1 MSPMNKVAA
10 IVVAAGEGQRFGAPK
25 QFAPLREKPVLE
37 WCLGCFNTHVQV
49 SDIVLVLMN
58 DIEKEEYIR
67 RFPKITAVVTGGEH
81 RQDSVIAGFNQIDSQ
96 KTGIV
101 LIHDGVRPLVDHALL
116 SRVIAATREN
126 GAAVP
131 VIAIEDTVKA
141 VEGDKV
147 LRTVDREQLRR
158 VQTPQG
164 FSYSIL
170 KAALAQAKEDNTFST
185 DEAALVERIGHEIV
199 TVEGDLRNIKIT
211 TPEDIR
217 VAEAYL
223 ED

>member
-1 MSPMNKVAA
+1 MNKVTA

-25 QFAPLREKPVLE
+25 QFAPLRKKPVLE
-37 WCLGCFNTHVQV
+37 WCLRSFDTHVQV
-49 SDIVLVLMN
+49 ADIVLVLKS
-58 DIEKEEYIR
+58 DIEKQEYIR
-67 RFPKITAVVTGGEH
+67 RFPKIASVVTGGEH
-81 RQDSVIAGFNQIDSQ
+81 RQDSVIAGFNQIDPQ
-96 KTGIV
+96 KTGFV

-116 SRVIAATREN
+116 SRIIAATKEN

-147 LRTVDREQLRR
+147 LRTVDREQLRC

-164 FSYSIL
+164 FSYQVL
-170 KAALAQAKEDNTFST
+170 KAALDQARKDNFYST
-185 DEAALVERIGHEIV
+185 DEAALIERIGQEIV
-199 TVEGDLRNIKIT
+199 IVEGDPRNIKIT

-217 VAEAYL
+217 IAEMYL

>member
-1 MSPMNKVAA
+1 MNKVTV

-37 WCLGCFNTHVQV
+37 WCLGCFDTHVQV
-49 SDIVLVLMN
+49 AEIVLVLMS
-58 DIEKEEYIR
+58 DIEKDEYMR
-67 RFPKITAVVTGGEH
+67 RFPKIATVVTGGKQ
-81 RQDSVIAGFNQIDSQ
+81 RQDSVMAGFNQIDPRE
-96 KTGIV
+96 TDFV

-116 SRVIAATREN
+116 SRVIAAARKN

-141 VEGDKV
+141 VEGDKI
-147 LRTVDREQLRR
+147 LRTVDREKLRR

-164 FSYSIL
+164 FSYPIL
-170 KAALAQAKEDNTFST
+170 KAALDQAREDGTYSA
-185 DEAALVERIGHEIV
+185 DEAALVERMGGEVVI
-199 TVEGDLRNIKIT
+199 VEGDPRNIKIT
-211 TPEDIR
+211 SPEDIR
-217 VAEAYL
+217 IAEVLL

>member
-1 MSPMNKVAA
+1 MNKVTA

-25 QFAPLREKPVLE
+25 QFAPLKGKSVLE
-37 WCLGCFNTHVQV
+37 WCLECFNNHVQV
-49 SDIVLVLMN
+49 ADIVLVLRS

-67 RFPKITAVVTGGEH
+67 RFHKITAVVTGGEH
-81 RQDSVIAGFNQIDSQ
+81 RQDSVMAGFNQIDPQ
-96 KTGIV
+96 KTSVV

-131 VIAIEDTVKA
+131 VLAIEDTVKA

-164 FSYSIL
+164 FSCAIL
-170 KAALAQAKEDNTFST
+170 KAALDQAREDNTYNT
-185 DEAALVERIGHEIV
+185 DEAALVERIGQEIV
-199 TVEGDLRNIKIT
+199 IVEGDPKNIKIT

-217 VAEAYL
+217 IAEVYL

>member
-1 MSPMNKVAA
+1 MNKVTA

-25 QFAPLREKPVLE
+25 QFAPLKDKPVLE
-37 WCLGCFNTHVQV
+37 WCLGRFNTHVQV
-49 SDIVLVLMN
+49 ADIILVLVN

-67 RFPKITAVVTGGEH
+67 RFPKITAVVTGGER
-81 RQDSVIAGFNQIDSQ
+81 RQDSVMVGFNQIDP
-96 KTGIV
+96 KETEFV

-116 SRVIAATREN
+116 SRVIAATKEN

-141 VEGDKV
+141 VDGDKV
-147 LRTVDREQLRR
+147 LRTVNREQLRR

-164 FSYSIL
+164 FSYPIL
-170 KAALAQAKEDNTFST
+170 KAALDRAKEDNIFST
-185 DEAALVERIGHEIV
+185 DEAALVERIGHKVIV
-199 TVEGDLRNIKIT
+199 VEGDPRNIKIT
-211 TPEDIR
+211 TPEDIQ
-217 VAEAYL
+217 VAEVYL

>member
-1 MSPMNKVAA
+1 MNKVTA

-37 WCLGCFNTHVQV
+37 WCLRSFDTHVQV
-49 SDIVLVLMN
+49 AEIVLVLMS

-67 RFPKITAVVTGGEH
+67 RFPKISAVVIGGEH
-81 RQDSVIAGFNQIDSQ
+81 RQDSVIAGFNQIDPQ
-96 KTGIV
+96 KTGFV

-116 SRVIAATREN
+116 SRVIAATKEN

-170 KAALAQAKEDNTFST
+170 KAALDQAREDNYYST
-185 DEAALVERIGHEIV
+185 DEAALIERIGQEIV
-199 TVEGDLRNIKIT
+199 IVEGDPRNIKIT
-211 TPEDIR
+211 TPDDIR
-217 VAEAYL
+217 IAEMYL

>member
-1 MSPMNKVAA
+1 MNKVTA

-25 QFAPLREKPVLE
+25 QFAPLKDKPVLE
-37 WCLGCFNTHVQV
+37 WCLGRFNTHIQV
-49 SDIVLVLMN
+49 ADIILVLVN

-67 RFPKITAVVTGGEH
+67 RFPKITAVVTGGER
-81 RQDSVIAGFNQIDSQ
+81 RQDSVMVGFNQIDPQ
-96 KTGIV
+96 ETEFV

-116 SRVIAATREN
+116 SRVIAATKEN

-141 VEGDKV
+141 VDGDKV

-164 FSYSIL
+164 FSYPIL
-170 KAALAQAKEDNTFST
+170 KAALDRAKEDNIFST
-185 DEAALVERIGHEIV
+185 DEAALVERIGHEVIV
-199 TVEGDLRNIKIT
+199 VEGDPRNIKIT
-211 TPEDIR
+211 TPDDIR
-217 VAEAYL
+217 VAEVYL

>member
-1 MSPMNKVAA
+1 MNKVTA

-37 WCLGCFNTHVQV
+37 WCLACFNTHHQV
-49 SDIVLVLMN
+49 TDIVLVLMS

-67 RFPKITAVVTGGEH
+67 RFPKIVAVVTGGEH
-81 RQDSVIAGFNQIDSQ
+81 RQDSVIAGFNQIDPR
-96 KTGIV
+96 KTAFV
-101 LIHDGVRPLVDHALL
+101 LVHDGVRPLVDHALL
-116 SRVIAATREN
+116 SRVIAATKEN
-126 GAAVP
+126 GAAIP
-131 VIAIEDTVKA
+131 VIAMEDTVKA
-141 VEGDKV
+141 VEGGKI
-147 LRTVDREQLRR
+147 LRTLDREKLRR

-170 KAALAQAKEDNTFST
+170 KAALDQAREDDITST
-185 DEAALVERIGHEIV
+185 DEAALVERIGEKIV
-199 TVEGDLRNIKIT
+199 LVEGDPRNIKIT

-217 VAEAYL
+217 FAEALL

>member
-1 MSPMNKVAA
+1 MNKVTA

-25 QFAPLREKPVLE
+25 QFAPLRDKPVLE
-37 WCLGCFNTHVQV
+37 WCLGCFDSHVQV
-49 SDIVLVLMN
+49 AEIVLVLAS

-67 RFPKITAVVTGGEH
+67 RFPKIAAVVTGGKH
-81 RQDSVIAGFNQIDSQ
+81 RQDSVMAGFNQIDPA
-96 KTGIV
+96 KTEVV

-116 SRVIAATREN
+116 SRVIAATKEK

-131 VIAIEDTVKA
+131 VLAIEDTVKA
-141 VEGDKV
+141 VDGDKV
-147 LRTVDREQLRR
+147 LRTVDRKQLRR

-164 FSYSIL
+164 FSYPIL
-170 KAALAQAKEDNTFST
+170 KAALDRAKEDNIFST
-185 DEAALVERIGHEIV
+185 DEAALVERIGHEVIV
-199 TVEGDLRNIKIT
+199 VEGDPRNIKIT
-211 TPEDIR
+211 NPEDIQ

>member
-1 MSPMNKVAA
+1 MNKVTA

-37 WCLGCFNTHVQV
+37 WCLGCFDTHVQV
-49 SDIVLVLMN
+49 AEIVLVLMS
-58 DIEKEEYIR
+58 DIEKDEYMR
-67 RFPKITAVVTGGEH
+67 RFPKIATVVTGGKQ
-81 RQDSVIAGFNQIDSQ
+81 RQDSVMAGFNQIDPRE
-96 KTGIV
+96 TDFV

-116 SRVIAATREN
+116 SRVIAAARKN

-141 VEGDKV
+141 VEGDKI
-147 LRTVDREQLRR
+147 LRTVDREKLRR

-164 FSYSIL
+164 FSYPIL
-170 KAALAQAKEDNTFST
+170 KAALDQAREDGTYSA
-185 DEAALVERIGHEIV
+185 DEAALVERMGGEVVI
-199 TVEGDLRNIKIT
+199 VEGDPRNIKIT
-211 TPEDIR
+211 SPEDIR
-217 VAEAYL
+217 IAEVLL

>member
-1 MSPMNKVAA
+1 MNKVTA

-25 QFAPLREKPVLE
+25 QFAPLRDKPVLE
-37 WCLGCFNTHVQV
+37 WCLGCFDSHVQV
-49 SDIVLVLMN
+49 AEIVLVLVS

-67 RFPKITAVVTGGEH
+67 RFPKITAVVTGGKH
-81 RQDSVIAGFNQIDSQ
+81 RQDSVIAGFDRIDPQ
-96 KTGIV
+96 KTEIV
-101 LIHDGVRPLVDHALL
+101 LIHDGVRPVVDQALL
-116 SRVIAATREN
+116 SRVIAATKEK

-141 VEGDKV
+141 VDGDKV

-164 FSYSIL
+164 FSYAIL
-170 KAALAQAKEDNTFST
+170 KEALNQARKDNIQST
-185 DEAALVERIGHEIV
+185 DEAALVERMGHEIV
-199 TVEGDLRNIKIT
+199 TVEGDPRNIKIT

-217 VAEAYL
+217 VAEVYL

>member
-1 MSPMNKVAA
+1 MNKVTA

-37 WCLGCFNTHVQV
+37 WSLECFDTHIQV
-49 SDIVLVLMN
+49 ANIVLVLMS

-67 RFPKITAVVTGGEH
+67 RFPKISAVVTGGKH
-81 RQDSVIAGFNQIDSQ
+81 RQDSVIAGFNQIDPQ
-96 KTGIV
+96 MTGFV

-116 SRVIAATREN
+116 SRVIAATKAN

-131 VIAIEDTVKA
+131 VLAIEDTVKV
-141 VEGDKV
+141 VEGEKV
-147 LRTVDREQLRR
+147 LRTMDREQLRR

-164 FSYSIL
+164 FSYPIL
-170 KAALAQAKEDNTFST
+170 KAALDQARKDNVWST
-185 DEAALVERIGHEIV
+185 DEAALVERIGQEIV
-199 TVEGDLRNIKIT
+199 TVEGDARNIKIT
-211 TPEDIR
+211 TPGDLRI
-217 VAEAYL
+217 AEVYL

>member
-1 MSPMNKVAA
+1 MNKITA

-25 QFAPLREKPVLE
+25 QFAPLKGKPVLE
-37 WCLGCFNTHVQV
+37 WCLGSLNTHVQV
-49 SDIVLVLMN
+49 SEIILVLMS

-67 RFPKITAVVTGGEH
+67 RFPKISAVVVGGKH
-81 RQDSVIAGFNQIDSQ
+81 RQDSVAAGFSQ
-96 KTGIV
+96 VDPRKTGFV

-116 SRVIAATREN
+116 SRVIEATKTI

-131 VIAIEDTVKA
+131 VISIEDTVKA
-141 VEGDKV
+141 VNGHRV

-170 KAALAQAKEDNTFST
+170 KAALDRAREDNYLGT
-185 DEAALVERIGHEIV
+185 DEAALVERMGQEIAI
-199 TVEGDLRNIKIT
+199 VEGDPRNIKIT

-217 VAEAYL
+217 IAEACL

>member
-1 MSPMNKVAA
+1 MNKVTA

-37 WCLGCFNTHVQV
+37 WCLGCFDTHVQV
-49 SDIVLVLMN
+49 AEIVLVLMS
-58 DIEKEEYIR
+58 DIEKDEYMR
-67 RFPKITAVVTGGEH
+67 RFPKIVAVVTGGKQ
-81 RQDSVIAGFNQIDSQ
+81 RQDSVMAGFNQIDPRE
-96 KTGIV
+96 TDFV

-116 SRVIAATREN
+116 SRVIAAARKN

-141 VEGDKV
+141 VEGDKI
-147 LRTVDREQLRR
+147 LRTVDREKLRR

-164 FSYSIL
+164 FSYPIL
-170 KAALAQAKEDNTFST
+170 KAALDQAREDGTYSA
-185 DEAALVERIGHEIV
+185 DEAALVERMGGEVVI
-199 TVEGDLRNIKIT
+199 VEGDPRNIKIT
-211 TPEDIR
+211 SPEDIR
-217 VAEAYL
+217 IAEGLL

>member
-1 MSPMNKVAA
+1 MNKVTA

-25 QFAPLREKPVLE
+25 QFAPLRDKPVLE
-37 WCLGCFNTHVQV
+37 WSLGCFDSHVQV
-49 SDIVLVLMN
+49 ADIVLVLVS

-67 RFPKITAVVTGGEH
+67 RFPKITAVVTGGKH
-81 RQDSVIAGFNQIDSQ
+81 RQDSVIAGFNQIDPQ
-96 KTGIV
+96 KTEIV
-101 LIHDGVRPLVDHALL
+101 LIHDGVRPVVDHALL
-116 SRVIAATREN
+116 SRVIAATKEK

-141 VEGDKV
+141 VDGDKV

-164 FSYSIL
+164 FSYAIL
-170 KAALAQAKEDNTFST
+170 KEALNQARKDNIQST
-185 DEAALVERIGHEIV
+185 DEAALVERMGYEIV
-199 TVEGDLRNIKIT
+199 TVEGDPRNIKIT

-217 VAEAYL
+217 VAEVYL

>member
-1 MSPMNKVAA
+1 MNKVTA

-25 QFAPLREKPVLE
+25 QFAPLRKKPVLE
-37 WCLGCFNTHVQV
+37 WCLRSFDTHVQV
-49 SDIVLVLMN
+49 AEIVLVLMS

-67 RFPKITAVVTGGEH
+67 RFPKISAVVTGGEH
-81 RQDSVIAGFNQIDSQ
+81 RQDSVIAGFNQIDPQ
-96 KTGIV
+96 KTGFV

-116 SRVIAATREN
+116 SRVIAATKEN

-170 KAALAQAKEDNTFST
+170 KAALDQAREDNYYST
-185 DEAALVERIGHEIV
+185 DEAVLIERIGQEIV
-199 TVEGDLRNIKIT
+199 IVEGDPRNIKIT
-211 TPEDIR
+211 TPDDIR
-217 VAEAYL
+217 IAEMYL